1 MAPTAE
7 EFRELFMLDQAV
19 AFLNHGSFGA
29 VPRPVFEF
37 QETLRRELES
47 EPVLFLARRLP
58 GRLAK
63 VRSSI
68 ARYVNAESGDAIG
81 LVPNVTTGLNAV
93 ARSVSLHR
101 GDEILLTDHE
111 YGAKKIMW
119 DEVAGR
125 AGARV
130 VAASL
135 PRPARTEDELFA
147 AIAAR
152 FTRRTRVLFVS
163 HITSLSALQLPV
175 ARLCALARERG
186 VVSVIDGAHAPGQ
199 IDLDVRAVGADVYAG
214 NLHKW
219 VCAPRGSA
227 FVHATP
233 EAQSSIRGPVISWDW
248 SWSGEEA
255 FQGRFGWSGTTDP
268 TALLSVPEALRFQR
282 RHAWPQVRRRCS
294 RLALATVAALE
305 AEVGAVPLAAP
316 ELRAPQMTA
325 FSVPCDDPDVVQRTL
340 WQRHRVEI
348 PGERFHGLSLFRVSV
363 QAYTTETDCD
373 RLVAG
378 LRLAVHRQRRPKR
391 S

>member
-7 EFRELFMLDQAV
+7 EFRELFMLDPAV
-19 AFLNHGSFGA
+19 SFLNHGSFGA

-81 LVPNVTTGLNAV
+81 LVPNATTGLNAV
-93 ARSVSLHR
+93 ARSVALRR

-119 DEVAGR
+119 DEVAAR

-135 PRPARTEDELFA
+135 PRPARTEDGLVD

-199 IDLDVRAVGADVYAG
+199 IELDVRAVGGDVYAG

-227 FVHATP
+227 FLWATP
-233 EAQSSIRGPVISWDW
+233 EARTWIRGPVISWDW
-248 SWSGEEA
+248 SWSGDDA
-255 FQGRFGWSGTTDP
+255 FQGRFADDIPRPTARAMTASIARLARAGTTF
-268 TALLSVPEALRFQR
+268 LSVPPGWLVVSTLRFRQLATTVTLLPALGGPGSR
-282 RHAWPQVRRRCS
+282 RT
-294 RLALATVAALE
+294 LALQAPRPVVLAGPQPGQAARTLAFAAASVGKTRMARDIVAAAL
-305 AEVGAVPLAAP
+305 
-316 ELRAPQMTA
+316 
-325 FSVPCDDPDVVQRTL
+325 DPG
-340 WQRHRVEI
+340 VE
-348 PGERFHGLSLFRVSV
+348 
-363 QAYTTETDCD
+363 
-373 RLVAG
+373 
-378 LRLAVHRQRRPKR
+378 
-391 S
+391 